1 VGHYCPNRVTPFYFR
16 VQPDRRGKAGYEESL
31 YASQYYP
38 VGT

>member
-1 VGHYCPNRVTPFYFR
+1 VDPFYFR
-16 VQPDRRGKAGYEESL
+16 VQPDRRGKAGYAGSF